1 MLGPMPHRAMTRIN
15 NAPSSVIAYGDA
27 TFPPGW
33 GRFGGRVLKASPQ
46 LASEARLMRGRK
58 VDPQADKDIRPYN
71 A

>member
-1 MLGPMPHRAMTRIN
+1 M
-15 NAPSSVIAYGDA
+15 A
-27 TFPPGW
+27 TFPL
-33 GRFGGRVLKASPQ
+33 GGEGLLGAFYRLPPTGGK